1 MVLSEVPCQSENIC
15 MSNVNRIMAAGW
27 CQSENICISNV
38 NRIMAVGWCQ
48 SENIY
53 MGRESEINGSQQ
65 GLACGL
71 QERSALE
78 AEYFWTIRVLH

>member
-53 MGRESEINGSQQ
+53 MGKENWVISDDVC
-65 GLACGL
+65 LAKTCTRVVKA
-71 QERSALE
+71 ER
-78 AEYFWTIRVLH
+78 RGDCR